1 MGDRNHP
8 KLGVW
13 MVTFGALKKLAFHP
27 ELGKMTSHEHLA
39 KMEEYYKGGGGT
51 KSTKTRSGGPSQMEI
66 MRNLNMF
73 EEGAFKWITFEEL
86 ELRQTKYTVLTYTW
100 ADSRWSEMLEAWLK
114 LPEKK
119 LDGLTDDSL
128 LWIDIFCLDQFH
140 PDKMDTIRK
149 SADIYRYATK
159 YYVIGLA
166 IFDRVWCLAEIC
178 SVDQE
183 KMVLVDKFER
193 DSFLDRR
200 EDVYKTFNLSSD
212 PTFQNSRCFKEEDRA
227 TVKER
232 IRTMKKQSKEVHTIE
247 FKKMDVNNDKK
258 LSSKELHAGLTT
270 GCLQGKYDQDEIQEM
285 FGKLDTNKDGHISLD
300 EYLDY
305 FIINDFDEQVKGI
318 TNTVMESFRQ
328 RSTSRPDIEAH
339 IKDST
344 LASKLAFNF
353 QFGGL
358 HGIEDG
364 KCKACDKIK
373 EHHSRDPKGNDKR
386 LFCYDF
392 MPR

>member
-1 MGDRNHP
+1 
-8 KLGVW
+8 
-13 MVTFGALKKLAFHP
+13 MVTFGALKKLAENP
-27 ELGKMTSHEHLA
+27 RVGKRTSHEHLA
-39 KMEEYYKGGGGT
+39 EMQAKHSDGGG
-51 KSTKTRSGGPSQMEI
+51 SQMEI
-66 MRNLNMF
+66 MQKLGMF
-73 EEGAFKWITFEEL
+73 EDTGAFEWITFEQLPKTE
-86 ELRQTKYTVLTYTW
+86 YTVLTYTW
-100 ADSRWSEMLEAWLK
+100 ADSKWSEMLKAWLN
-114 LPEKK
+114 LPEEK
-119 LDGLTDDSL
+119 LEGLTDDSL

-149 SADIYRYATK
+149 SADIYGYATK

-232 IRTMKKQSKEVHTIE
+232 IRTMKEESKKAHTIE
-247 FKKMDVNNDKK
+247 FEKMDVNGDKA
-258 LSSKELHAGLTT
+258 LSSDELHAGLTR

-305 FIINDFDEQVKGI
+305 FIIKDFDEQVKGI
-318 TNTVMESFRQ
+318 TDTVMEPFRQ
-328 RSTSRPDIEAH
+328 V
-339 IKDST
+339 
-344 LASKLAFNF
+344 
-353 QFGGL
+353 G
-358 HGIEDG
+358 
-364 KCKACDKIK
+364 
-373 EHHSRDPKGNDKR
+373 
-386 LFCYDF
+386 
-392 MPR
+392 

>member
-39 KMEEYYKGGGGT
+39 KMEEYYKVGGGT
-51 KSTKTRSGGPSQMEI
+51 KSKKTNEKGQSFDVWSGGPSQMEI

-86 ELRQTKYTVLTYTW
+86 ELRQTEYTVLTYTW
-100 ADSRWSEMLEAWLK
+100 ADSRWSEMLKAWLK
-114 LPEKK
+114 LPEEK

-178 SVDQE
+178 SVDPK
-183 KMVLVDKFER
+183 KMVLVHEFE
-193 DSFLDRR
+193 DHSFLWKR

-232 IRTMKKQSKEVHTIE
+232 IRTMKEESKIAHTIE
-247 FKKMDVNNDKK
+247 FEKMDVNGDKV
-258 LSSKELHAGLTT
+258 LSSDELHAGLTR

-305 FIINDFDEQVKGI
+305 FIIKDFDEQVKGI
-318 TNTVMESFRQ
+318 TDTVMEPFRQ
-328 RSTSRPDIEAH
+328 V
-339 IKDST
+339 
-344 LASKLAFNF
+344 
-353 QFGGL
+353 G
-358 HGIEDG
+358 
-364 KCKACDKIK
+364 
-373 EHHSRDPKGNDKR
+373 
-386 LFCYDF
+386 
-392 MPR
+392 